1 MSRHYALIFAL
12 TIALCAAC
20 SKDQAPTVTLPV
32 TVIETTK
39 NPLPDLAVA
48 AAAGK
53 SLYVVNCSLCH
64 GADGKSSEDSLGA
77 KPPDLT
83 GGKAASDPDGAIF
96 LTIKNGVKKEGK
108 VTMPPTKKLS
118 DTEIWQLVAYVR
130 TLASK

>member
-1 MSRHYALIFAL
+1 MSRCYALIFVMTVAL
-12 TIALCAAC
+12 SAAC
-20 SKDQAPTVTLPV
+20 SKIPTPTVALPATV
-32 TVIETTK
+32 TETTK
-39 NPLPDLAVA
+39 NPMPNLALA

-64 GADGKSSEDSLGA
+64 GADGRSAEDSLEA

-83 GGKAASDPDGAIF
+83 GGKIASDPDGAIF

-108 VTMPPTKKLS
+108 LTMPPAKKLS
-118 DTEIWQLVAYVR
+118 DEEIWQLVTYVR